1 MTFYLAPTASNY
13 TEFFN
18 RVVNPS
24 WLTSSD
30 PNAVALRSAMQNT
43 EAPPCWRVLHRV
55 TFVSRVADARAAPV
69 MQSPII
75 KLDAASHYLL
85 IKRLEPYV
93 LGNFTD
99 WPSLRT
105 AVTSA
110 LSTCYAVDFPAL
122 LQAGTVLQVAQ
133 LMASYYGVTVTNS

>member
-13 TEFFN
+13 REFFN

-55 TFVSRVADARAAPV
+55 TFVSRVTSASAATT
-69 MQSPII
+69 MESSTI
-75 KLDAASHYLL
+75 KWNPGSHYLL
-85 IKRLEPYV
+85 IKQLEPYV
-93 LGNFTD
+93 RGSTGN
-99 WPSLRT
+99 WPSLLA
-105 AVTSA
+105 AVTTA
-110 LSTCYAVDFPAL
+110 LQTCYGDATDFPAIA
-122 LQAGTVLQVAQ
+122 QGDTVTQIAQ
-133 LMASYYGVTVTNS
+133 LMASYYGVTVP